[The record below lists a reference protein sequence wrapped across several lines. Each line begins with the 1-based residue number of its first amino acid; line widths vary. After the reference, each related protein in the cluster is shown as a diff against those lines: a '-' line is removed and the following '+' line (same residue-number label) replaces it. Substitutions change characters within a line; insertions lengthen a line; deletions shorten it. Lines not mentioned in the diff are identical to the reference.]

1 MRCWRSAATYR
12 AIYVDKPKAAPISK
26 ETARDL
32 HGRFRPAVSLVRMAV
47 ARRPAARPD
56 SIRTDL

>member
-12 AIYVDKPKAAPISK
+12 AIYVAKPKAEPISK

-32 HGRFRPAVSLVRMAV
+32 HGRFRPSVSLMRMAV
-47 ARRPAARPD
+47 
-56 SIRTDL
+56 T